1 MTQVCTTSWF
11 FRGSQMHESPVCS
24 HDFESREL
32 EVSLFK
38 IRTPCCAIVGLGELV
53 SLILHKGMFLTS
65 HQTGLRRV
73 IMGVNSFLETHYCLF
88 SLFISECLN
97 TVKFIYSE
105 KVWTLWLFI
114 SYSCLEKTQR
124 IPLQKRVDSIETG
137 YEAKIEYPFTSIKTA
152 YYKSSG
158 SCVNCEGHLP

>member
-1 MTQVCTTSWF
+1 MEEKVVKNCYFYSKICWREWNKDEVLDDNSFLEMTQVCTTSWF

-65 HQTGLRRV
+65 QQMIGKGRNRV
-73 IMGVNSFLETHYCLF
+73 KSFFRSVFYF
-88 SLFISECLN
+88 SYFSCMFLN
-97 TVKFIYSE
+97 PNTFFQFE
-105 KVWTLWLFI
+105 F
-114 SYSCLEKTQR
+114 
-124 IPLQKRVDSIETG
+124 
-137 YEAKIEYPFTSIKTA
+137 
-152 YYKSSG
+152 
-158 SCVNCEGHLP
+158 

>member
-1 MTQVCTTSWF
+1 
-11 FRGSQMHESPVCS
+11 MHESPVCS

-73 IMGVNSFLETHYCLF
+73 IIGVNSFLETH
-88 SLFISECLN
+88 
-97 TVKFIYSE
+97 
-105 KVWTLWLFI
+105 
-114 SYSCLEKTQR
+114 
-124 IPLQKRVDSIETG
+124 
-137 YEAKIEYPFTSIKTA
+137 
-152 YYKSSG
+152 
-158 SCVNCEGHLP
+158 

>member
-1 MTQVCTTSWF
+1 
-11 FRGSQMHESPVCS
+11 MHESPVCS

-105 KVWTLWLFI
+105 KV
-114 SYSCLEKTQR
+114 
-124 IPLQKRVDSIETG
+124 
-137 YEAKIEYPFTSIKTA
+137 
-152 YYKSSG
+152 
-158 SCVNCEGHLP
+158 